1 MTARFTSLALVAAL
15 LATGATAPAFAQ
27 APRAKVV
34 NTSDL
39 DLSTDA
45 GVKQLNGRILRA
57 SAAVCGVS
65 LARDLNEIAH
75 AKKCRAESLARA
87 NGSVERLVMNARSG
101 QRQAMATSTD
111 IEIAR

>member
-15 LATGATAPAFAQ
+15 FATGAAAPAFAQ
-27 APRAKVV
+27 APRAKIVK
-34 NTSDL
+34 TGDL

-45 GVKQLNGRILRA
+45 GVERLNSRLRRA
-57 SAAVCGVS
+57 SVAVCGVS
-65 LARDLNEIAH
+65 TARDLNEIAR
-75 AKKCRAESLARA
+75 AKTCRAESLARA
-87 NGSVERLVMNARSG
+87 NGAAERLVMNARSG